1 MNLKK
6 GDRVLCVENNSTV
19 RPLVIESIG
28 DKILFS
34 KQLDKGIKKTFGL
47 KEGSFQLI
55 KPRYISE
62 HEKKEY
68 VNPELERHDRVKII
82 HVSERIR

>member
-19 RPLVIESIG
+19 RPLVIESVG

-34 KQLDKGIKKTFGL
+34 KQLDKGVKRTFGL
-47 KEGSFQLI
+47 KEGTFQI
-55 KPRYISE
+55 NKTKIYFRTR
-62 HEKKEY
+62 KKG
-68 VNPELERHDRVKII
+68 I
-82 HVSERIR
+82 